1 MDRIA
6 FSLKMKRLSA
16 WLDTR
21 NQPDGLAGR
30 HFDGVPFGDA
40 YVTSDPEH
48 QAPYA
53 SANLNRVH
61 LYGTEPAL
69 SAVVAVTVHR

>member
-1 MDRIA
+1 
-6 FSLKMKRLSA
+6 
-16 WLDTR
+16 
-21 NQPDGLAGR
+21 
-30 HFDGVPFGDA
+30 VPFGDA
-40 YVTSDPEH
+40 YVTIDPEH